1 MMLALR
7 TAGRVL
13 TLPIWALWKCYGV
26 LWWAFSEP
34 TARRA
39 GASASIAPPG
49 APPPTPGADDLNLGQ
64 TRAFEVVDS
73 TPPTPRPEAALKGG
87 FAGTLGVSVLAA
99 LISRGL
105 VASQDIGPNTGW
117 LLWGWAT
124 VLTAVASLM
133 VVRHVDAVH
142 RARQPRTRWQKVKAT
157 VGGVGSACVSVG
169 GGIAGACRGTVKA
182 AKAGGRGAAWA
193 WSVPPVAMARRGV
206 RGLAA
211 TLRER
216 ARGRKSASTAAV

>member
-13 TLPIWALWKCYGV
+13 TLPVWALWKCYGV

-49 APPPTPGADDLNLGQ
+49 APPPTPRADDPDPGQ

-87 FAGTLGVSVLAA
+87 FAGSLALSVLAA
-99 LISRGL
+99 VISRGL
-105 VASQDIGPNTGW
+105 VAGQDITPSTGW

-124 VLTAVASLM
+124 ALTAVASLM

-142 RARQPRTRWQKVKAT
+142 RARRPQTRWQKVKAT
-157 VGGVGSACVSVG
+157 VGGVGAACASVG
-169 GGIAGACRGTVKA
+169 GGIAGACRGSVKV

-193 WSVPPVAMARRGV
+193 WSVPPVAMARRGAC
-206 RGLAA
+206 GLASC
-211 TLRER
+211 LRER
-216 ARGRKSASTAAV
+216 TRRAKSQTTAAA